1 MCRWL
6 ACLGS
11 PIDIAD
17 ILVRPTHSL
26 IDQSLHARQLYLPQ
40 EELAS
45 GFADHAFPT
54 NGDGFGMAWAGRSGK
69 LGQYRQIGPAW
80 DSQNLRH
87 LAAQI
92 ASGCIL
98 AHVRAAPG
106 GTIAEQNC
114 HPFVDERWMFQHNG
128 TVPEFAILKR
138 ELTFEVDP
146 ARYPMILGNADTEVC
161 FYLALSYGLDRDP
174 VAGLSRMV
182 ARVERARA
190 EHGIE
195 APFRATMCASDGQQL
210 VVLRWASPE
219 VPGAMAPSL
228 YYAAG
233 PAMLLTRD
241 GREDQLPQDA
251 QLVVSEPL
259 ELHWSSQTW
268 HEVPSGTIGV
278 LRTGQTPAFAPVD
291 LHL

>member
-1 MCRWL
+1 MPL
-6 ACLGS
+6 ASYLGS

-26 IDQSLHARQLYLPQ
+26 IDQRLHARQLYLPLD
-40 EELAS
+40 ELAS

-54 NGDGFGMAWAGRSGK
+54 NGDGLGMAWAGYSGM
-69 LGQYRQIGPAW
+69 LGQYRQIGPAS

-92 ASGCIL
+92 ALECIL
-98 AHVRAAPG
+98 AHVCAAPG
-106 GTIAEQNC
+106 RTIAEQNC
-114 HPFVDERWMFQHNG
+114 HPFVDEGWMFQHNG
-128 TVPEFAILKR
+128 LIPDFDTLKR
-138 ELTFEVDP
+138 EPTFDVDP
-146 ARYPMILGNADTEVC
+146 SRYPMILGNADTEVC
-161 FYLALSYGLDRDP
+161 FYLVPFCGLARDP

-182 ARVERARA
+182 ARVKRARA

-195 APFRATMCASDGQQL
+195 APFRATICASDGQQL
-210 VVLRWASPE
+210 VVLGWVSPE
-219 VPGAMAPSL
+219 VPGEVAPSL
-228 YYAAG
+228 YHAAG

-241 GREDQLPQDA
+241 GTADQLPQDA

-268 HEVPSGTIGV
+268 HEVPSGTVGV
-278 LRTGQTPAFAPVD
+278 MRTGQTPVFAPAD